1 MIPARSFSLRLPA
14 LLALVIPALVLAGS
28 ADVPAGASPDDDG
41 TEPAWDIADRHG
53 PGHEVAFTTKTGT
66 WMSVD
71 VHPDGDRFV
80 FDLAGD
86 LYELPLAGG
95 AAKRLT
101 SGAAW
106 DAEPRYSPD
115 GATVAFTTDR
125 GNNNNLWLMDADGGR
140 VRPLTTEAGV
150 RLRDAAWSP
159 EGDYLVA
166 RKRFT
171 DRSSIGTNELWL
183 YHRLGGSGVQLTKK
197 EEAAGVMEPA
207 VSPDGRY
214 VYFSLRRGRFSYNE
228 DPNRGIW
235 QIGRLDRT
243 TGQMRPLTGE
253 FGGAI
258 RPTPSPDGASLALL
272 RRVRAR
278 TVLEIYDLASGAR
291 RPVADWLDRDGQEGF
306 GNNGLYPRM
315 DWTADGRIL
324 LTAEGRF
331 WLVDVG
337 TGERTEVPFEAEIN
351 AFVHDPVRPVR
362 SPVADLVRAKMVRWP
377 VISPDGREL
386 LFGALGGIWRMALP
400 DGEPVALSPG
410 HAMTAERVYSPAWS
424 ADGDFI
430 TFVSWD
436 DADGG
441 AVWVMPS
448 RGPGKARRVSIL
460 GPKFTNPSFSPDG
473 EEIVVLRG
481 SGSHLRGVDLGW
493 ELWSDVVILDVADRT
508 LTETIVTATSGMPG
522 HSRPRFSADGRRILL
537 PEAAPADPEGNAA
550 GVLVSVNRDGTDRK
564 TLLNVAH
571 ATEIVPSPD
580 GRWVAF
586 QDGHH
591 VWLGAVPSAGAAPAT
606 IGAGT
611 SATPGWRL
619 SEHSGA
625 WVDFAQG
632 GEVVTWGYGPEVHRV
647 AIADVLAWEE
657 ARQEDARLA
666 AEGDDDDSAGDDDDS
681 AGDDDDSAADEPEIP
696 PSDRFDIALER
707 PRAVP
712 RGATAYTGARVITM
726 NGDEVLDGVTV
737 LVRDDRIEAVGADV
751 VVPPGAHVIDA
762 SGTTIVPGFIDV
774 HAHMHFSALDVL
786 PAQHWQYFANLAY
799 GVTTVHDPS
808 AFSDNVFAF
817 GELVETGQM
826 WGPRVFSTGQILYG
840 AGGSFRSDVQ
850 TREDARRHMLRM
862 KQLGAI
868 SVKTYQQPRRDQRQW
883 IVEEGRKEGMLVVPE
898 GGGDLFNNFTMV
910 LDGHTSIEHAL
921 PVAPLHE
928 DLLTLFAESG
938 LGYSPTLLVTY
949 GGPMAENWF
958 FGREPVW
965 AKEKLQRFTPQAV
978 LDPRARRPQLQ
989 APEDEWYHRDIAA
1002 AAAAIVRKGGL
1013 VTLGAHGQLQ
1023 GLGAHWELWAL
1034 ASEGAMTPMEALQAA
1049 TISGATYLGME
1060 ADLGSI
1066 EAGKLAD
1073 FLILDK
1079 DPLADIENT
1088 DSLRYVIKNGEL
1100 FDANTMDRLWP
1111 NPAPRPV
1118 TSFEIAEGR

>member
-1 MIPARSFSLRLPA
+1 MIRVRSVWFRLSALVA
-14 LLALVIPALVLAGS
+14 LLSLAAVLPGAAATEGS
-28 ADVPAGASPDDDG
+28 AKDAAEGS
-41 TEPAWDIADRHG
+41 WDIEDQHG
-53 PGHEVAFTTKTGT
+53 PGRTINFTTQTGT

-71 VHPDGDRFV
+71 IHPDGDRFV

-86 LYELPLAGG
+86 LYELPLTGG
-95 AAKRLT
+95 VAKQLT

-115 GATVAFTTDR
+115 GATIAFTSDR
-125 GNNNNLWLMDADGGR
+125 GNNNNLWLMDEDGGR
-140 VRPLTTEAGV
+140 PRALTTESGV
-150 RLRDAAWSP
+150 RIRDAAWSP
-159 EGDYLVA
+159 EGDYIVA
-166 RKRFT
+166 RKRLT
-171 DRSSIGTNELWL
+171 DGSSIGTNELWL

-197 EEAAGVMEPA
+197 EAAAGVMEPW
-207 VSPDGRY
+207 VSADGRY
-214 VYFSLRRGRFSYNE
+214 VYFSLRRSRFAYNR
-228 DPNRGIW
+228 DPNKGIW

-258 RPTPSPDGASLALL
+258 RPTPSPDGKSLAIL

-278 TVLEIYDLASGAR
+278 TVLELYDLASGAR
-291 RPVADWLDRDGQEGF
+291 RPVADWLDRDGQESF

-331 WLVDVG
+331 WLVDVAS
-337 TGERTEVPFEAEIN
+337 GERTEIPFEAEIS
-351 AFVHDPVRPVR
+351 AFLHDPVRPPR
-362 SPVADLVRAKMVRWP
+362 SPVNDVVRAKLVRWP
-377 VISPDGREL
+377 VISPAGDEL
-386 LFGALGGIWRMALP
+386 LFGALGGLWRMSLP
-400 DGEPVALSPG
+400 DGEPVPLDVG
-410 HAMTAERVYSPAWS
+410 RKVTAERLYSPAWS

-436 DADGG
+436 DVEGG

-448 RGPGKARRVSIL
+448 RGLGKAQQVSVL

-473 EEIVVLRG
+473 REIVVLRG
-481 SGSHLRGVDLGW
+481 SGTHRRGVDLGW
-493 ELWSDVVILDVADRT
+493 ELWSDVVILDVAGRT
-508 LTETIVTATSGMPG
+508 LEESIVTATGGLPG
-522 HSRPRFSADGRRILL
+522 HSRPRFSADGKRILL
-537 PEAAPADPEGNAA
+537 PESAPADPAGNSG

-564 TLLNVAH
+564 TVLNVAH

-591 VWLGAVPSAGAAPAT
+591 VWLSAVATAGAPPAT

-611 SATPGWRL
+611 AATPGWRL

-625 WVDFAQG
+625 WVEFAQG
-632 GEVVTWGYGPEVHRV
+632 GDAVTWGYGPEVHRV
-647 AIADVLAWEE
+647 LIADVIAWEE
-657 ARQEDARLA
+657 ERQEEARLA

-681 AGDDDDSAADEPEIP
+681 AGDDDDSAAEEEPEIP
-696 PSDRFDIALER
+696 PSERFDIVLEQA
-707 PRAVP
+707 RAVP
-712 RGATAYTGARVITM
+712 RGATAFTGARVITM
-726 NGDEVLDGVTV
+726 KGDEVLEGVTV

-751 VVPPGAHVIDA
+751 VVPAEAHVVDV
-762 SGTTIVPGFIDV
+762 SGKTIVPGLIDV

-786 PAQHWQYFANLAY
+786 PGQHWQYFANLAY

-808 AFSDNVFAF
+808 AFSENVFAF
-817 GELVETGQM
+817 AELVETGQM

-840 AGGSFRSDVQ
+840 AGGSFRSEVQ

-868 SVKTYQQPRRDQRQW
+868 SVKSYQQPRRDQRQW

-921 PVAPLHE
+921 PVAPLQE

-949 GGPMAENWF
+949 GGPMAENYY

-965 AKEKLQRFTPQAV
+965 ANSKLQRFTPQGV
-978 LDPRARRPQLQ
+978 LDPRARRATLM
-989 APEDEWYHRDIAA
+989 APDDEWFHRDIAA
-1002 AAAAIVRKGGL
+1002 VAAAIVRKGGL

-1034 ASEGAMTPMEALQAA
+1034 ASEGAMTPLEALRAA
-1049 TISGATYLGME
+1049 TLSGATYLGME

-1073 FLILDK
+1073 FLVLEK

-1088 DSLRYVIKNGEL
+1088 DSLQYVIKNGEL
-1100 FDANTMDRLWP
+1100 FDASTMDRLWP
-1111 NPAPRPV
+1111 DPTPKPV
-1118 TSFEIAEGR
+1118 TSFEVAEGR

>member
-1 MIPARSFSLRLPA
+1 MIRARSVSPSIIALPC
-14 LLALVIPALVLAGS
+14 LLAWVVCLPGAGTASSTDSPAAT
-28 ADVPAGASPDDDG
+28 DDG
-41 TEPAWDIADRHG
+41 EASWDIEDVHG
-53 PGHEVAFTTKTGT
+53 PGHAIRFTTQTGT

-71 VHPDGDRFV
+71 VHPDGKRFV

-86 LYELPLAGG
+86 LYELPLSGG
-95 AAKRLT
+95 TAKRLT
-101 SGAAW
+101 TGAAW

-115 GATVAFTTDR
+115 GATVAFTSDR
-125 GNNNNLWLMDADGGR
+125 SNNNNIWLMDSDGGR
-140 VRPLTTEAGV
+140 PRALTTESAV
-150 RLRDAAWSP
+150 RIRDAAWSP

-166 RKRFT
+166 RKRMT

-207 VSPDGRY
+207 VSPDGRF
-214 VYFSLRRGRFSYNE
+214 VYFSLRPGRFAYNE
-228 DPNRGIW
+228 DPNAGIW

-258 RPTPSPDGASLALL
+258 RPTPSPDGETLAIL
-272 RRVRAR
+272 RRVRAH

-291 RPVADWLDRDGQEGF
+291 RPVADWLDRDGQESF

-315 DWTADGRIL
+315 DWTPDGRIL
-324 LTAEGRF
+324 LTAQGRF
-331 WLVDVG
+331 WLVDVAS
-337 TGERTEVPFEAEIN
+337 GERTEIPFEAEID
-351 AFVHDPVRPVR
+351 AFIHDPVRPKR
-362 SPVADLVRAKMVRWP
+362 SPVHDTVRANLVRWP
-377 VISPDGREL
+377 VVSPSGEEL
-386 LFGALGGIWRMALP
+386 LFGALGGLWRMSLP
-400 DGEPVALSPG
+400 DGEPTPLKVGAG
-410 HAMTAERVYSPAWS
+410 VDADRTYCPAWS

-436 DADGG
+436 DAAGG
-441 AVWVMPS
+441 AVWVMPA
-448 RGPGKARRVSIL
+448 RGPGKAKRVSIL

-473 EEIVVLRG
+473 KEIVVRRG
-481 SGSHLRGVDLGW
+481 SGSHLRGVDLGD
-493 ELWSDVVILDVADRT
+493 ELWSDVVILDVAGRT
-508 LTETIVTATSGMPG
+508 LQERIVTATTGLPG
-522 HSRPRFSADGRRILL
+522 HARPRFSADGERILL
-537 PEAAPADPEGNAA
+537 PEAAPADPEGNSA
-550 GVLVSVNRDGTDRK
+550 GALVSVNRDGTDRK

-606 IGAGT
+606 IGAGVA
-611 SATPGWRL
+611 ATPGWRL
-619 SEHSGA
+619 SEHSGE

-632 GEVVTWGYGPEVHRV
+632 GAAVTWGYGPQVHRLL
-647 AIADVLAWEE
+647 IADVLGWEE
-657 ARQEDARLA
+657 ARQEVARQEA
-666 AEGDDDDSAGDDDDS
+666 ERAKAEGDDDDSAGDDDDS
-681 AGDDDDSAADEPEIP
+681 AAEEPEIP
-696 PSDRFDIALER
+696 PSDRFDIVLER

-712 RGATAYTGARVITM
+712 HGLTAYTGARVITM
-726 NGDEVLDGVTV
+726 KGDEILEGATV

-751 VVPPGAHVIDA
+751 IVPPDAHVVDA

-774 HAHMHFSALDVL
+774 HSHMHFSALDVL
-786 PAQHWQYFANLAY
+786 PAQHWQYLANLAY
-799 GVTTVHDPS
+799 GVTTAHDPS

-826 WGPRVFSTGQILYG
+826 WGPRIFSTGEILYG

-850 TREDARRHMLRM
+850 TREDARRHLLRM

-928 DLLTLFAESG
+928 DLLTIFAESG

-949 GGPMAENWF
+949 GGPMGENWF
-958 FGREPVW
+958 FNREPVW

-978 LDPRARRPQLQ
+978 LDPRARRSGLS

-1034 ASEGAMTPMEALQAA
+1034 ASEGAMTPMEALHAA

-1088 DSLRYVIKNGEL
+1088 DSLRHVIKNGEL

-1111 NPAPRPV
+1111 DPAPKPV
-1118 TSFEIAEGR
+1118 TSFERAEGR